1 MTFIQSNEVLKL
13 IDETCKKNPIMFL
26 FNQWLVVIYNNSLL

>member
-13 IDETCKKNPIMFL
+13 IDETCKKKSYYVFVQSMACGNL
-26 FNQWLVVIYNNSLL
+26 Q